1 MLNKVQIIG
10 NICQDIELRTLSNG
24 GFAATI
30 NVATNRRWTD
40 KNTSEKKEE
49 VEFHRV
55 ALFNRTAEIANQ
67 YLRKGSKVYIE
78 GRLKTQKWT
87 DSNQIERYTT
97 EIIAETMTMLDS
109 KPQDAQAYQTPTQEQ
124 KPMSKA
130 QPNQAPYFDDF
141 DGSIPF

>member
-10 NICQDIELRTLSNG
+10 NICQDIELKTLASG
-24 GFAATI
+24 SFAATI

-55 ALFNRTAEIANQ
+55 VLFGRTAEVASQ
-67 YLRKGSKVYIE
+67 YTKKGSKVYIE

-87 DSNQIERYTT
+87 DNSGVERYTT
-97 EIIAETMTMLDS
+97 EIIADTFTMLDS
-109 KPQDAQAYQTPTQEQ
+109 KPEGFQAAPMPTQ
-124 KPMSKA
+124 
-130 QPNQAPYFDDF
+130 QAPSLASAKAPYSDHFDD
-141 DGSIPF
+141 SIPF